1 MFEIKVTIS
10 CPDLVAAAEM
20 LVKALR
26 PAAAEAEA
34 PAEPKKT
41 TKRGGKAKQEQELA
55 PNAMEEPAPQQP
67 VVLPVQQ
74 SQPQVMPQ
82 AMAQPQ
88 VMPQQPVVQPQPP
101 VQTQPMMQPQAMA
114 QPQVMPQQPVVQP
127 QPMMQPPQTMPTQQP
142 VMQPPVTGAPGYT
155 AEQISR
161 AGAELVQTDPT
172 KMQALM
178 AMLQQF
184 GVATIQMLKPEQFG
198 AFANGLR
205 SLGARL

>member
-41 TKRGGKAKQEQELA
+41 TKRGGKAKQEVELV
-55 PNAMEEPAPQQP
+55 PNAMEESAPQQP
-67 VVLPVQQ
+67 VVLP
-74 SQPQVMPQ
+74 MPQ

-88 VMPQQPVVQPQPP
+88 VMPQPP
-101 VQTQPMMQPQAMA
+101 
-114 QPQVMPQQPVVQP
+114 VQP
-127 QPMMQPPQTMPTQQP
+127 QPMMQPQVMPQPPVQP
-142 VMQPPVTGAPGYT
+142 QPMMQPPVTGAPGYT

-172 KMQALM
+172 KMQALLG
-178 AMLQQF
+178 MLQQF

>member
-1 MFEIKVTIS
+1 MFEIKVIIS

-26 PAAAEAEA
+26 PAAAESEV

-41 TKRGGKAKQEQELA
+41 TKRGSKAKQEVELV

-67 VVLPVQQ
+67 VVLP
-74 SQPQVMPQ
+74 MPQ

-88 VMPQQPVVQPQPP
+88 VMPQPPVQPQPL
-101 VQTQPMMQPQAMA
+101 VQS
-114 QPQVMPQQPVVQP
+114 
-127 QPMMQPPQTMPTQQP
+127 QPMMQPPQPMPTQQP
-142 VMQPPVTGAPGYT
+142 MMQPPVTGAPGYT

-172 KMQALM
+172 KMQALLG
-178 AMLQQF
+178 MLQQF

>member
-10 CPDLVAAAEM
+10 CPDLVTAAEM

-41 TKRGGKAKQEQELA
+41 TKRGGKAKQEVELV
-55 PNAMEEPAPQQP
+55 PNAMEEPMPQQT
-67 VVLPVQQ
+67 VVPPIQLPVT
-74 SQPQVMPQ
+74 
-82 AMAQPQ
+82 QPQ
-88 VMPQQPVVQPQPP
+88 VMPQQPVAQPQPL
-101 VQTQPMMQPQAMA
+101 
-114 QPQVMPQQPVVQP
+114 VQP
-127 QPMMQPPQTMPTQQP
+127 QPMMQPPQPMPTQQP

-172 KMQALM
+172 KMQALL

>member
-1 MFEIKVTIS
+1 MFEIKVIIS

-26 PAAAEAEA
+26 PAAAESEA

-41 TKRGGKAKQEQELA
+41 TKRGSKAKQEVELV

-67 VVLPVQQ
+67 VVLP
-74 SQPQVMPQ
+74 MPQ
-82 AMAQPQ
+82 ATAQPQ
-88 VMPQQPVVQPQPP
+88 VMPQQPVAQPQPL
-101 VQTQPMMQPQAMA
+101 
-114 QPQVMPQQPVVQP
+114 VQP
-127 QPMMQPPQTMPTQQP
+127 QPMMQPPQPMPTQQP

-172 KMQALM
+172 KMQALLG
-178 AMLQQF
+178 MLQQF

>member
-26 PAAAEAEA
+26 PAAAESEA

-41 TKRGGKAKQEQELA
+41 TKRGGKAKQEVELV

-67 VVLPVQQ
+67 VVLP
-74 SQPQVMPQ
+74 MPQ

-88 VMPQQPVVQPQPP
+88 VMPQQPVAQPQPL
-101 VQTQPMMQPQAMA
+101 VQS
-114 QPQVMPQQPVVQP
+114 
-127 QPMMQPPQTMPTQQP
+127 QPMMQPPQPMPTQQP

-172 KMQALM
+172 KMQALLG
-178 AMLQQF
+178 MLQQF

>member
-26 PAAAEAEA
+26 PAAAESEA

-41 TKRGGKAKQEQELA
+41 SKRGGKAKQEVELV

-67 VVLPVQQ
+67 VVLP
-74 SQPQVMPQ
+74 MPQ

-88 VMPQQPVVQPQPP
+88 VMPQQPVAQPQPL
-101 VQTQPMMQPQAMA
+101 
-114 QPQVMPQQPVVQP
+114 VQP
-127 QPMMQPPQTMPTQQP
+127 QPMMPTQQP

-172 KMQALM
+172 KMQALLG
-178 AMLQQF
+178 MLQQF

>member
-41 TKRGGKAKQEQELA
+41 TKRGSKAKQEVELV

-67 VVLPVQQ
+67 VVLP
-74 SQPQVMPQ
+74 MPQ
-82 AMAQPQ
+82 ATAQPQ
-88 VMPQQPVVQPQPP
+88 VMPQQPVVQSQPP
-101 VQTQPMMQPQAMA
+101 
-114 QPQVMPQQPVVQP
+114 VQP
-127 QPMMQPPQTMPTQQP
+127 QPMMQPPQTMPMQQP

-172 KMQALM
+172 KMQALL

-198 AFANGLR
+198 AFASALR

>member
-10 CPDLVAAAEM
+10 CPDLVAVAEM

-26 PAAAEAEA
+26 PAAAESEA

-41 TKRGGKAKQEQELA
+41 SKRGGKAKQEVELV

-67 VVLPVQQ
+67 VVLP
-74 SQPQVMPQ
+74 MPQ

-88 VMPQQPVVQPQPP
+88 VMPQQPVAQPQPL
-101 VQTQPMMQPQAMA
+101 
-114 QPQVMPQQPVVQP
+114 VQP
-127 QPMMQPPQTMPTQQP
+127 QPMMQPPQPMPTQQP

-172 KMQALM
+172 KMQALLG
-178 AMLQQF
+178 MLQQF

>member
-20 LVKALR
+20 LVKALH
-26 PAAAEAEA
+26 PAAAESEA

-41 TKRGGKAKQEQELA
+41 TKRGSKAKQEVELV

-67 VVLPVQQ
+67 VVLP
-74 SQPQVMPQ
+74 MPQ
-82 AMAQPQ
+82 AIAQPQ
-88 VMPQQPVVQPQPP
+88 VMPQQPVAQPQPL
-101 VQTQPMMQPQAMA
+101 
-114 QPQVMPQQPVVQP
+114 VQP
-127 QPMMQPPQTMPTQQP
+127 QPMMQPPQPMPTQQP

-172 KMQALM
+172 KMQALL

>member
-41 TKRGGKAKQEQELA
+41 SKRGGKAKQEVELV

-67 VVLPVQQ
+67 VVLP
-74 SQPQVMPQ
+74 MPQ

-88 VMPQQPVVQPQPP
+88 VMPQQSVAQPQPL
-101 VQTQPMMQPQAMA
+101 VQS
-114 QPQVMPQQPVVQP
+114 
-127 QPMMQPPQTMPTQQP
+127 QPMMQPPQPMPTQQP

-172 KMQALM
+172 KMQALL

>member
-1 MFEIKVTIS
+1 
-10 CPDLVAAAEM
+10 M

-41 TKRGGKAKQEQELA
+41 TKRGGKAKQEVELV

-67 VVLPVQQ
+67 VVLP
-74 SQPQVMPQ
+74 MPQ

-88 VMPQQPVVQPQPP
+88 VMPQQPVA
-101 VQTQPMMQPQAMA
+101 QPMV
-114 QPQVMPQQPVVQP
+114 QPQVMPQQPVQQP
-127 QPMMQPPQTMPTQQP
+127 QVMPQQP
-142 VMQPPVTGAPGYT
+142 VQQPPVTGAPGYT

-172 KMQALM
+172 KMQALLG
-178 AMLQQF
+178 MLQQF

>member
-41 TKRGGKAKQEQELA
+41 TKRGGKAKQETELV

-67 VVLPVQQ
+67 VVLP
-74 SQPQVMPQ
+74 
-82 AMAQPQ
+82 
-88 VMPQQPVVQPQPP
+88 MPQQPVV
-101 VQTQPMMQPQAMA
+101 QPQAMA
-114 QPQVMPQQPVVQP
+114 QPQVMPQQPVAQPQPLVQT
-127 QPMMQPPQTMPTQQP
+127 QPMMQPPQTMPQQQP

-172 KMQALM
+172 KMQALLG
-178 AMLQQF
+178 MLQQF

>member
-41 TKRGGKAKQEQELA
+41 TKRGGKAKQEVELV

-67 VVLPVQQ
+67 VVLP
-74 SQPQVMPQ
+74 MPQ

-88 VMPQQPVVQPQPP
+88 VMPQQPVA
-101 VQTQPMMQPQAMA
+101 QPMV
-114 QPQVMPQQPVVQP
+114 QPQVMPQQPVQQP
-127 QPMMQPPQTMPTQQP
+127 QVMPQQP
-142 VMQPPVTGAPGYT
+142 VQQPPVTGAPGYT

-172 KMQALM
+172 KMQALLG
-178 AMLQQF
+178 MLQQF

>member
-26 PAAAEAEA
+26 PAAAESEA

-41 TKRGGKAKQEQELA
+41 SKRGGKAKQEVELV

-67 VVLPVQQ
+67 VVLP
-74 SQPQVMPQ
+74 MPQ

-88 VMPQQPVVQPQPP
+88 VMPQQPVAQPQPL
-101 VQTQPMMQPQAMA
+101 VQSQPM
-114 QPQVMPQQPVVQP
+114 
-127 QPMMQPPQTMPTQQP
+127 
-142 VMQPPVTGAPGYT
+142 MQPPVTGAPGYT

-172 KMQALM
+172 KMQALLG
-178 AMLQQF
+178 MLQQF

>member
-1 MFEIKVTIS
+1 MFEIKVIIS

-41 TKRGGKAKQEQELA
+41 TKRGSKAKQEVELV

-67 VVLPVQQ
+67 VVLP
-74 SQPQVMPQ
+74 MPQ

-88 VMPQQPVVQPQPP
+88 VMPQQPVAQPQPL
-101 VQTQPMMQPQAMA
+101 
-114 QPQVMPQQPVVQP
+114 VQP
-127 QPMMQPPQTMPTQQP
+127 QPMMQPPQPMPTQQP

-172 KMQALM
+172 KMQALL

>member
-26 PAAAEAEA
+26 PAAAESEA

-41 TKRGGKAKQEQELA
+41 SKRGGKAKQEQELV
-55 PNAMEEPAPQQP
+55 PNAAEEPAPQQP
-67 VVLPVQQ
+67 VVLP
-74 SQPQVMPQ
+74 MPQ
-82 AMAQPQ
+82 ATAQPQ
-88 VMPQQPVVQPQPP
+88 VMPQPPVVQP
-101 VQTQPMMQPQAMA
+101 VMQAMA
-114 QPQVMPQQPVVQP
+114 QPQP
-127 QPMMQPPQTMPTQQP
+127 MPTQQP

-161 AGAELVQTDPT
+161 AGAELVQTDPA
-172 KMQALM
+172 KMQALLG
-178 AMLQQF
+178 MLQQF

>member
-26 PAAAEAEA
+26 PAAAESEA

-41 TKRGGKAKQEQELA
+41 SKRGGKAKQEVELV

-67 VVLPVQQ
+67 VVLP
-74 SQPQVMPQ
+74 MPQ
-82 AMAQPQ
+82 AMAQPP
-88 VMPQQPVVQPQPP
+88 VMPQQPVAQPQPL
-101 VQTQPMMQPQAMA
+101 
-114 QPQVMPQQPVVQP
+114 VQP
-127 QPMMQPPQTMPTQQP
+127 QPMMQPPRTMPTQQP
-142 VMQPPVTGAPGYT
+142 VVQPPVTGAPGYT

-172 KMQALM
+172 KMQALLG
-178 AMLQQF
+178 MLQQF

>member
-41 TKRGGKAKQEQELA
+41 TKRGSKAKQETELV
-55 PNAMEEPAPQQP
+55 PNAMEEPTPQQP
-67 VVLPVQQ
+67 VVLPMQQPVVQ
-74 SQPQVMPQ
+74 PQ
-82 AMAQPQ
+82 AMA
-88 VMPQQPVVQPQPP
+88 QPQPP
-101 VQTQPMMQPQAMA
+101 VQTQPMMQP
-114 QPQVMPQQPVVQP
+114 P
-127 QPMMQPPQTMPTQQP
+127 QPMPTQQP

-161 AGAELVQTDPT
+161 AGAELVQSDPT
-172 KMQALM
+172 KMQALL

>member
-26 PAAAEAEA
+26 PAAAESEA

-41 TKRGGKAKQEQELA
+41 SKRGGKAKQEQELV
-55 PNAMEEPAPQQP
+55 PNAAEEPAPPQP
-67 VVLPVQQ
+67 VVLP
-74 SQPQVMPQ
+74 MPQ

-88 VMPQQPVVQPQPP
+88 VMPQPP
-101 VQTQPMMQPQAMA
+101 
-114 QPQVMPQQPVVQP
+114 VQP
-127 QPMMQPPQTMPTQQP
+127 QPMMQPPQPMPTQQP

-172 KMQALM
+172 KMQALL

>member
-41 TKRGGKAKQEQELA
+41 TKRGSKAKQEVELV

-67 VVLPVQQ
+67 VVLP
-74 SQPQVMPQ
+74 
-82 AMAQPQ
+82 
-88 VMPQQPVVQPQPP
+88 
-101 VQTQPMMQPQAMA
+101 
-114 QPQVMPQQPVVQP
+114 MPQQPVVQP
-127 QPMMQPPQTMPTQQP
+127 QPMMQPPQTMPMQQP

-172 KMQALM
+172 KMQALL

-198 AFANGLR
+198 AFASALR

>member
-41 TKRGGKAKQEQELA
+41 TKRGSKAKQEVELV

-67 VVLPVQQ
+67 VVLP
-74 SQPQVMPQ
+74 MPQ

-88 VMPQQPVVQPQPP
+88 VMPQQPAAQPQPL
-101 VQTQPMMQPQAMA
+101 VQS
-114 QPQVMPQQPVVQP
+114 
-127 QPMMQPPQTMPTQQP
+127 QPMMQPPQPMPTQQP

-172 KMQALM
+172 KMQALL

>member
-26 PAAAEAEA
+26 PAAAESEA

-41 TKRGGKAKQEQELA
+41 SKRGGKAKQEVELV

-67 VVLPVQQ
+67 VVLP
-74 SQPQVMPQ
+74 MPQ
-82 AMAQPQ
+82 ATAQPQ
-88 VMPQQPVVQPQPP
+88 VMPQQPVAQPQPL
-101 VQTQPMMQPQAMA
+101 VQS
-114 QPQVMPQQPVVQP
+114 
-127 QPMMQPPQTMPTQQP
+127 QPMMQPPQPMPTQQP

-172 KMQALM
+172 KMQALLG
-178 AMLQQF
+178 MLQQF

>member
-1 MFEIKVTIS
+1 MFEIKVIIS

-26 PAAAEAEA
+26 PAAAESEA

-41 TKRGGKAKQEQELA
+41 TKRGSKAKQEVELV

-67 VVLPVQQ
+67 VVLP
-74 SQPQVMPQ
+74 MPQ

-88 VMPQQPVVQPQPP
+88 VMPQQPV
-101 VQTQPMMQPQAMA
+101 A
-114 QPQVMPQQPVVQP
+114 QP
-127 QPMMQPPQTMPTQQP
+127 QPMMQPPQPMPMQQP

-172 KMQALM
+172 KMQALLG
-178 AMLQQF
+178 MLQQF

>member
-20 LVKALR
+20 LVKALH
-26 PAAAEAEA
+26 PAAAESEA

-41 TKRGGKAKQEQELA
+41 TKRGSKAKQEVELV

-67 VVLPVQQ
+67 VVLP
-74 SQPQVMPQ
+74 MPQ

-88 VMPQQPVVQPQPP
+88 VMPQQPVVRPQPP
-101 VQTQPMMQPQAMA
+101 
-114 QPQVMPQQPVVQP
+114 VQP

-172 KMQALM
+172 KMQALL

>member
-1 MFEIKVTIS
+1 MFEIQVTIS

-26 PAAAEAEA
+26 PAAAESEA

-41 TKRGGKAKQEQELA
+41 SKRGGKAKQEVELV

-67 VVLPVQQ
+67 VVLP
-74 SQPQVMPQ
+74 MPQ

-88 VMPQQPVVQPQPP
+88 VMPQQPVAQPQPL
-101 VQTQPMMQPQAMA
+101 VQS
-114 QPQVMPQQPVVQP
+114 
-127 QPMMQPPQTMPTQQP
+127 QPMMQPPQPMPTQQP

-172 KMQALM
+172 KMQALLG
-178 AMLQQF
+178 MLQQF

>member
-26 PAAAEAEA
+26 PAAAESEA

-41 TKRGGKAKQEQELA
+41 SKRGGKAKQEVELV

-67 VVLPVQQ
+67 VNPPVQQ
-74 SQPQVMPQ
+74 PVMQ

-88 VMPQQPVVQPQPP
+88 VMPQPPVVQPQPP
-101 VQTQPMMQPQAMA
+101 
-114 QPQVMPQQPVVQP
+114 VQP

-172 KMQALM
+172 KMQALLG
-178 AMLQQF
+178 MLQQF

>member
-1 MFEIKVTIS
+1 MFEIKVIIS

-26 PAAAEAEA
+26 PAAAESEA

-41 TKRGGKAKQEQELA
+41 TKRGSKAKQEVELV

-67 VVLPVQQ
+67 VVLP
-74 SQPQVMPQ
+74 MPQ

-88 VMPQQPVVQPQPP
+88 VMPQQPVAQPQPLVP
-101 VQTQPMMQPQAMA
+101 
-114 QPQVMPQQPVVQP
+114 P
-127 QPMMQPPQTMPTQQP
+127 QPMPTQQP

-172 KMQALM
+172 KMQALLG
-178 AMLQQF
+178 MLQQF

>member
-1 MFEIKVTIS
+1 MFEIKVIIS

-26 PAAAEAEA
+26 PAAAESEA

-41 TKRGGKAKQEQELA
+41 TKRGGKAKQEVELV

-67 VVLPVQQ
+67 VVLP
-74 SQPQVMPQ
+74 MPQ

-88 VMPQQPVVQPQPP
+88 VMPQQPVAQPQPL
-101 VQTQPMMQPQAMA
+101 
-114 QPQVMPQQPVVQP
+114 VQP
-127 QPMMQPPQTMPTQQP
+127 QPMMQPPQPMPTQQP

-172 KMQALM
+172 KMQALL

>member
-41 TKRGGKAKQEQELA
+41 TKRGSKAKQEVELV

-67 VVLPVQQ
+67 VVLP
-74 SQPQVMPQ
+74 MPQ

-88 VMPQQPVVQPQPP
+88 VMPQQPVAQPQPL
-101 VQTQPMMQPQAMA
+101 VQS
-114 QPQVMPQQPVVQP
+114 
-127 QPMMQPPQTMPTQQP
+127 QPMMQPPQPMPTQQP

-172 KMQALM
+172 KMQALLG
-178 AMLQQF
+178 MLQQF

>member
-41 TKRGGKAKQEQELA
+41 TKRGSKAKQEQELA

-74 SQPQVMPQ
+74 PPVQQPPVQQPVAQPMP
-82 AMAQPQ
+82 QPQ

-101 VQTQPMMQPQAMA
+101 VQTQPMMQP
-114 QPQVMPQQPVVQP
+114 P
-127 QPMMQPPQTMPTQQP
+127 QPMPTQQP

-155 AEQISR
+155 LEQISR
-161 AGAELVQTDPT
+161 AGAEMLQYDTT
-172 KMQALM
+172 KWDAVKGL
-178 AMLQQF
+178 LQQF
-184 GVATIQMLKPEQFG
+184 GVTQIAMLKPEQFG

>member
-41 TKRGGKAKQEQELA
+41 TKRGSKAKQETELV

-67 VVLPVQQ
+67 VVLPIQQPVVLPVQQ
-74 SQPQVMPQ
+74 PVVQPMPQPQV
-82 AMAQPQ
+82 
-88 VMPQQPVVQPQPP
+88 VPQQPVVQPQPP
-101 VQTQPMMQPQAMA
+101 VQTQPMMQP
-114 QPQVMPQQPVVQP
+114 P
-127 QPMMQPPQTMPTQQP
+127 QPMPTQQP

-155 AEQISR
+155 LEQISR
-161 AGAELVQTDPT
+161 AGAEMLQYDTT
-172 KMQALM
+172 KWDAVKGL
-178 AMLQQF
+178 LQQF
-184 GVATIQMLKPEQFG
+184 GVTQIAMLKPEQFG

>member
-1 MFEIKVTIS
+1 MFEIKVIIS

-41 TKRGGKAKQEQELA
+41 SKRGGKAKQDVELV

-67 VVLPVQQ
+67 VNPPIQQPV
-74 SQPQVMPQ
+74 MQ

-88 VMPQQPVVQPQPP
+88 VMPQQPVAQPQPL
-101 VQTQPMMQPQAMA
+101 
-114 QPQVMPQQPVVQP
+114 VQP
-127 QPMMQPPQTMPTQQP
+127 QPMMQPPQPMPTQQP

-172 KMQALM
+172 KMQALLG
-178 AMLQQF
+178 MLQQF

>member
-1 MFEIKVTIS
+1 MFEIKVIIS

-26 PAAAEAEA
+26 PAAAESEA

-41 TKRGGKAKQEQELA
+41 SKRGGKAKQEQELV
-55 PNAMEEPAPQQP
+55 PNAAEEPAPQQP
-67 VVLPVQQ
+67 VVLPMPQATA
-74 SQPQVMPQ
+74 QPQVMPQ
-82 AMAQPQ
+82 PPVVQPVMQAMAQPQPMPTQQPVMQPQ
-88 VMPQQPVVQPQPP
+88 VMPQQPVQ
-101 VQTQPMMQPQAMA
+101 
-114 QPQVMPQQPVVQP
+114 QP
-127 QPMMQPPQTMPTQQP
+127 QPMMQPPQTTPTQQP

-172 KMQALM
+172 KMQALL

>member
-41 TKRGGKAKQEQELA
+41 SKRGGKAKQDVELV

-67 VVLPVQQ
+67 VVLP
-74 SQPQVMPQ
+74 MPQ

-88 VMPQQPVVQPQPP
+88 VMPQQPVAQPQPL
-101 VQTQPMMQPQAMA
+101 VQS
-114 QPQVMPQQPVVQP
+114 
-127 QPMMQPPQTMPTQQP
+127 QPMMQPPQPMPTQQP

-172 KMQALM
+172 KMQALLG
-178 AMLQQF
+178 MLQQF

>member
-26 PAAAEAEA
+26 PAAAETEA
-34 PAEPKKT
+34 TAEPKKT
-41 TKRGGKAKQEQELA
+41 TKRGSKAKQEPELV

-67 VVLPVQQ
+67 VTPPVQQ
-74 SQPQVMPQ
+74 P
-82 AMAQPQ
+82 A
-88 VMPQQPVVQPQPP
+88 VQPQPP
-101 VQTQPMMQPQAMA
+101 
-114 QPQVMPQQPVVQP
+114 VQP
-127 QPMMQPPQTMPTQQP
+127 QPMMQPPQTMPPQQPVMQP

-172 KMQALM
+172 KMQALL

>member
-1 MFEIKVTIS
+1 MFEIKVIIS

-41 TKRGGKAKQEQELA
+41 SKRGGKAKQDVELV

-67 VVLPVQQ
+67 VNPPIQQPV
-74 SQPQVMPQ
+74 MQ

-88 VMPQQPVVQPQPP
+88 VMPQQPVAQPQPL
-101 VQTQPMMQPQAMA
+101 
-114 QPQVMPQQPVVQP
+114 VQP
-127 QPMMQPPQTMPTQQP
+127 QPMMQPPQPMPTQQP

-172 KMQALM
+172 KMQALL

>member
-41 TKRGGKAKQEQELA
+41 TKRGSKAKQEQELV
-55 PNAMEEPAPQQP
+55 PNAMEEPTPQQP
-67 VVLPVQQ
+67 IVLPV
-74 SQPQVMPQ
+74 
-82 AMAQPQ
+82 
-88 VMPQQPVVQPQPP
+88 
-101 VQTQPMMQPQAMA
+101 
-114 QPQVMPQQPVVQP
+114 
-127 QPMMQPPQTMPTQQP
+127 
-142 VMQPPVTGAPGYT
+142 
-155 AEQISR
+155 
-161 AGAELVQTDPT
+161 
-172 KMQALM
+172 
-178 AMLQQF
+178 QQF

>member
-26 PAAAEAEA
+26 PAAAESEV

-41 TKRGGKAKQEQELA
+41 TKRGSKAKQEVELV

-67 VVLPVQQ
+67 VVLP
-74 SQPQVMPQ
+74 MPQ

-88 VMPQQPVVQPQPP
+88 VMPQQPVAQPQPL
-101 VQTQPMMQPQAMA
+101 
-114 QPQVMPQQPVVQP
+114 VQP
-127 QPMMQPPQTMPTQQP
+127 QPMMQPPQPMPTQQP

-172 KMQALM
+172 KMQALLG
-178 AMLQQF
+178 MLQQF